1 MTPATRANVGR
12 GETRQMTELDRR
24 GLLTGAL
31 ALLGAAAT
39 GGTATV
45 TFAASG
51 APRGL
56 SPARFALLDEISGLV
71 IPKTDTP
78 GAREAGVARAL
89 DGLIADWARP
99 ETRRELE
106 GALDAV
112 DAAAKAELGASLV
125 KAPVAARAEF
135 LERYDQAAFARTDW
149 PWRKLKDLVVTAYY
163 MSEAGATQE
172 LRYELAPGAWEPWT
186 PADANTRAWA
196 A

>member
-1 MTPATRANVGR
+1 MDT
-12 GETRQMTELDRR
+12 LDRR

-45 TFAASG
+45 TFAQTG

-56 SPARFALLDEISGLV
+56 TPARFAVLDEVSALV

-78 GAREAGVARAL
+78 GAREAGVPLAV
-89 DGLIADWARP
+89 DGMMADWAGAN
-99 ETRRELE
+99 TKREFE
-106 GALDAV
+106 GALDAL
-112 DAAAKAELGASLV
+112 DAAAKAELGKGFVQIPA
-125 KAPVAARAEF
+125 AARLAF
-135 LERYDQAAFARTDW
+135 LERYDAAAFARTDW
-149 PWRKLKDLVVTAYY
+149 PWRKLKDLIVTAYY